1 MNKKSEITSILN
13 HFYQNPVAKV
23 SLELFLTIGL
33 VLFLAV
39 FAIKPTI
46 LTMSNLIKEI
56 ENKEKLE
63 KQLTQKIAALQTAQT
78 EYLSVES
85 LLPALDEA
93 IPSTPEIIKSAKIIE
108 KAAADNKII
117 IKNMSVL
124 ELPQNDSVDVPFSQK
139 AKQKLNFNVSIS
151 GDYISIRNFAESLR
165 NSRKSFVIDSV
176 TFQLEEDRGSR
187 KLNASFSI
195 SVPYFGIETKVLSKA
210 GSK

>member
-1 MNKKSEITSILN
+1 MNKKSEISSALN

-46 LTMSNLIKEI
+46 LTMSSLIKEI
-56 ENKEKLE
+56 ENKQKLE

-78 EYLSVES
+78 EYLSIEN
-85 LLPALDEA
+85 LLPILDEA
-93 IPSTPEIIKSAKIIE
+93 IPSTPEIMKSAKIIE
-108 KAAADNKII
+108 KIATDNKVII
-117 IKNMSVL
+117 RSLSVL

-139 AKQKLNFNVSIS
+139 AKQKLSFSVGIS
-151 GDYISIRNFAESLR
+151 GDYVAIRNFAETIR

-176 TFQLEEDRGSR
+176 TFELEENRGFR
-187 KLNASFSI
+187 KLNANISI
-195 SVPYFGIETKVLSKA
+195 NVPYFGIETKVLSK
-210 GSK
+210 SK

>member
-1 MNKKSEITSILN
+1 MRKKSEITSTLN
-13 HFYQNPVAKV
+13 HFYKNPVAKV

-46 LTMSNLIKEI
+46 LTMSSLIKEI

-85 LLPALDEA
+85 LLPVLDEA
-93 IPSTPEIIKSAKIIE
+93 IPSTPEIIKSAKIVE
-108 KAAADNKII
+108 KVAADNKVII
-117 IKNMSVL
+117 RSLSIV
-124 ELPQNDSVDVPFSQK
+124 ELPQNDSVDILFSQK
-139 AKQKLNFNVSIS
+139 AKQKLNFSINIS
-151 GDYISIRNFAESLR
+151 GDYVSIRNFTEALR

-176 TFQLEEDRGSR
+176 TFALEENRGSK
-187 KLNASFSI
+187 KLNANISI
-195 SVPYFGIETKVLSKA
+195 NVPYFGVETKVLSK
-210 GSK
+210 SK